1 MGSPFHF
8 EQKNHNGRWCSL
20 VGEEFNFEV
29 HPSTRKRGIEV
40 RFLALLK
47 YESTNSFRT
56 SFHVTFFSR
65 DPPLQKVK
73 PQNMTPEGWVI
84 SIQMA
89 KWKLWQNLHL

>member
-1 MGSPFHF
+1 MNEKKGY
-8 EQKNHNGRWCSL
+8 R
-20 VGEEFNFEV
+20 GEVF
-29 HPSTRKRGIEV
+29 
-40 RFLALLK
+40 ALLK

-56 SFHVTFFSR
+56 SCHVTFFSR

-84 SIQMA
+84 SIQVA